1 MTGNA
6 SRALFW
12 APRLLGIAFA
22 LFVGMFALDAF
33 NESHGFWQNLADFAV
48 HLAPATAIA
57 AALAI
62 AWRHEWI
69 AALLFPILG
78 AFFLLIARGLFAKV
92 VFGGVPFLV
101 AALFLVEWLLL
112 RRHRLVPHDGNL

>member
-1 MTGNA
+1 MTGIA

-12 APRLLGIAFA
+12 TPRLLGIAFA

-33 NESHGFWQNLADFAV
+33 NEGHGFWQNLAGFGI
-48 HLAPATAIA
+48 HLAPAMAIA

-62 AWRHEWI
+62 AWRHEWV

-78 AFFLLIARGLFAKV
+78 VFFLLIARGLFAKL
-92 VFGGVPFLV
+92 VFGGVPFAT
-101 AALFLVEWLLL
+101 AALFLVQWFLL
-112 RRHRLVPHDGNL
+112 RRNRLVPHNRDL